1 VTPGRGTKIFYG
13 NWITV
18 LMMYVLFFT
27 AGMGLYTYQVFV
39 PRFVEAFGWT
49 MFETVAPAAL
59 WAVVFGLSGF
69 FVGGWIQRFGARRVI
84 VAGAVGGA
92 VLFFLISLLTQ
103 LWQLYVL
110 LMLSGITVAATTLVP
125 AQTVVTLWFDKKRG
139 RNMGVAMMGVG
150 LGGLALSPVAA
161 WLIQEVGWRATYRLQ
176 ALAMLVLVVPPVL
189 LFLKNRPSDIGE
201 VPDGRAGT
209 ASGHEPSPALRGVRA
224 SRAIRSLTFWLLFF
238 AYLTQLYV
246 TSAVNVNTTAFAES
260 IGYTALV
267 APLFLAVAVGVSV
280 PGRFFY
286 GWLTDHIGPHLLMA
300 SAGML
305 LSLSMIALVVFTIR
319 LGWVGAVPIWTF
331 GIAQGLGIA
340 GSTVALPI
348 LVGRCFG
355 ELEFGKIQGLVMAGF
370 SLGVIFGGPSAA
382 RIFDTTGSY
391 ELAWLV
397 CTGMGLVSVVLALM
411 VRPSALHAEFES
423 TDATGGSAGAAKVA
437 LSTSSVVG

>member
-1 VTPGRGTKIFYG
+1 MTSGRQPKVFYG
-13 NWITV
+13 TWITL

-39 PRFVEAFGWT
+39 PRFVETFGWT
-49 MFETVAPAAL
+49 MFQTVAPAAL

-84 VAGAVGGA
+84 VAGASGGT
-92 VLFFLISLLTQ
+92 VLLFLTSLITQ

-125 AQTVVTLWFDKKRG
+125 AQTVITLWFNKKRG
-139 RNMGVAMMGVG
+139 RNMGLAMMGVG
-150 LGGLALSPVAA
+150 LGGLALSPLVA

-176 ALAMLVLVVPPVL
+176 ALATAVLVIPPVL
-189 LFLKNRPSDIGE
+189 LLLKNRPSDIGE
-201 VPDGRAGT
+201 VPDGRAAT
-209 ASGHEPSPALRGVRA
+209 ASGHESSHEPRGVRA
-224 SRAIRSLTFWLLFF
+224 SRAVRSPTFWLIFF
-238 AYLTQLYV
+238 TYLTQLYV
-246 TSAVNVNTTAFAES
+246 TSAINVNTTAFAEN

-267 APLFLAVAVGVSV
+267 APLFMAAAVGISV

-286 GWLTDHIGPHLLMA
+286 GWLTDRISPHLLMA

-305 LSLSMIALVVFTIR
+305 LSVSVIALVVFSIR
-319 LGWVGAVPIWTF
+319 LGWTGAVPIWTF

-355 ELEFGKIQGLVMAGF
+355 ELEFGRIQGLVMAGF
-370 SLGVIFGGPSAA
+370 AVGVIFGGPSAA

-397 CTGMGLVSVVLALM
+397 CIGMGLVSVVLALM
-411 VRPSALHAEFES
+411 IRPSSLHAEFES
-423 TDATGGSAGAAKVA
+423 GS
-437 LSTSSVVG
+437 